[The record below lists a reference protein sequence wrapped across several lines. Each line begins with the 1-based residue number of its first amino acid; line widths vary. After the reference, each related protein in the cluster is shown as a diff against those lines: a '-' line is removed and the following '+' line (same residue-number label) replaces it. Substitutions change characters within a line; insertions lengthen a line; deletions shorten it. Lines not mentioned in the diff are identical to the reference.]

1 MYHRILVPLDGSEEA
16 ESILPCVAGM
26 ATGLKAGLVL
36 LAVVDRRS
44 AYLHTP
50 SMASLPPGPSPVG
63 ASPLE
68 DRAERYLKAL
78 AARHRLRADVT
89 VRTGHPVL
97 GILETQREC
106 GCDLIALAT
115 RGTERLD
122 QAIGETSLE
131 ILHRSEV
138 PVLLFCP
145 APAVRDGGHPRRR
158 ESLGTLLVPVDGS
171 PEAERVLPYVCDL
184 AIGLGVE
191 VRILYTVS
199 LPYGE
204 PLVKGAYAEGDP
216 SPILRSLEGQAE
228 EYSREL
234 VNYLARKG
242 VRATAMVVRGS
253 TAENI
258 RLLAEDSPS
267 CTVVIAARG
276 ISGVGRMLLNDVAD
290 RVVRRTRVP
299 VLVVPA
305 RGPRHR
311 PIPCT

>member
-26 ATGLKAGLVL
+26 AGGLKAELVL

-44 AYLHTP
+44 SYLHTP
-50 SMASLPPGPSPVG
+50 SMATRPPGPRPFA

-78 AARHRLRADVT
+78 TSRHRLGADIE
-89 VRTGHPVL
+89 VRTGHPVM

-122 QAIGETSLE
+122 QAIGDTSLE

-145 APAVRDGGHPRRR
+145 APVLRDGSRPRRR
-158 ESLGTLLVPVDGS
+158 EALGTLIVPVDGS

-184 AIGLGVE
+184 AVGLGVE

-199 LPYGE
+199 LPFGE
-204 PLVKGAYAEGDP
+204 PLVKGAYTEGDP

-228 EYSREL
+228 EYTREL
-234 VNYLARKG
+234 VHYLARRE
-242 VRATAMVVRGS
+242 VRATALVVRGS
-253 TAENI
+253 PAENI
-258 RLLAEDSPS
+258 RLLAEDSPG

-276 ISGVGRMLLNDVAD
+276 ISGIGRMLLNDVAD
-290 RVVRRTRVP
+290 RVVRRTQVP

-305 RGPRHR
+305 RGPRNR
-311 PIPCT
+311 PIPCG